1 MGVYENNAAIT
12 IDDRDI
18 ASLTLGPQSSG
29 ITISFADGSSVQ
41 EAFLAHKP
49 PTKLNGPFAAQLRV
63 ELTPARD
70 VKVTPPF
77 GATSLKGVY
86 AAGNCATAMKNAM
99 QAMHMGTF
107 AGVGIALD
115 LQAEALIPRPRQ
127 HGRPHNSVTVQN
139 STSTVQLTPEHI
151 FLGAPPN
158 KRPRTAGQQV
168 VGCCK
173 VRVAGVGADATF
185 KENAL
190 SQLNPLHKSTTA
202 EPIKTIID
210 NSHGCVKPGE
220 MLLVLGRPGSGCTTL
235 LCVLANNRRGFK
247 EAAGVV
253 HYGNMTGDE
262 AKQYRGQ
269 IIMNTEEEIF
279 FPTLTVEATI
289 DFASRVKVPPS
300 SCPPGIATHDEYAQF
315 YKEFLLRSVDIS
327 HTAHTKVG
335 NAFIRGVS
343 GRERKRVSILECLT
357 TRASVYRWDNSTR
370 GLDARTALDWI
381 KAIRVM
387 TDILGLSTIVTLYQA
402 GNDIY
407 EQFDK
412 VLVLEEG
419 KQI

>member
-1 MGVYENNAAIT
+1 MNSASAISNAASH
-12 IDDRDI
+12 DD
-18 ASLTLGPQSSG
+18 G
-29 ITISFADGSSVQ
+29 
-41 EAFLAHKP
+41 
-49 PTKLNGPFAAQLRV
+49 
-63 ELTPARD
+63 
-70 VKVTPPF
+70 
-77 GATSLKGVY
+77 
-86 AAGNCATAMKNAM
+86 
-99 QAMHMGTF
+99 
-107 AGVGIALD
+107 
-115 LQAEALIPRPRQ
+115 
-127 HGRPHNSVTVQN
+127 
-139 STSTVQLTPEHI
+139 
-151 FLGAPPN
+151 
-158 KRPRTAGQQV
+158 
-168 VGCCK
+168 
-173 VRVAGVGADATF
+173 VAGVGANATF
-185 KENAL
+185 KEN
-190 SQLNPLHKSTTA
+190 
-202 EPIKTIID
+202 TIID

-220 MLLVLGRPGSGCTTL
+220 ILLVLGRPGSGCTTL

-253 HYGNMTGDE
+253 HYGNMTADE

-300 SCPPGIATHDEYAQF
+300 SCPPRDRYA
-315 YKEFLLRSVDIS
+315 RR
-327 HTAHTKVG
+327 VG

-343 GRERKRVSILECLT
+343 GRERKRVSILECMT
-357 TRASVYRWDNSTR
+357 THASVYRWDNSTR
-370 GLDARTALDWI
+370 GLDASTALDWI

>member
-1 MGVYENNAAIT
+1 M
-12 IDDRDI
+12 DDRDI

-29 ITISFADGSSVQ
+29 TTISFADGSSVQ
-41 EAFLAHKP
+41 EAFFAHKP

-63 ELTPARD
+63 ELTPAGD

-86 AAGNCATAMKNAM
+86 AAGDCATAMKNAM
-99 QAMHMGTF
+99 PAMHMGTF

-127 HGRPHNSVTVQN
+127 HGRPQNSETVQN
-139 STSTVQLTPEHI
+139 STST
-151 FLGAPPN
+151 
-158 KRPRTAGQQV
+158 
-168 VGCCK
+168 
-173 VRVAGVGADATF
+173 
-185 KENAL
+185 
-190 SQLNPLHKSTTA
+190 HKSTTG

-210 NSHGCVKPGE
+210 ISHGCVKHGE
-220 MLLVLGRPGSGCTTL
+220 MLLVLGRPESGCTTL
-235 LCVLANNRRGFK
+235 PSVLANNRRGFK
-247 EAAGVV
+247 EVAGDV
-253 HYGNMTGDE
+253 HYGNMTADE

-279 FPTLTVEATI
+279 FPTLAVEATI
-289 DFASRVKVPPS
+289 DFASRVKVPFKL
-300 SCPPGIATHDEYAQF
+300 PPGIATHDEYAQF
-315 YKEFLLRSVDIS
+315 YKDFLLRSVGIS

-335 NAFIRGVS
+335 DTFIRGVS
-343 GRERKRVSILECLT
+343 GGERKRVSILECMT
-357 TRASVYRWDNSTR
+357 TRASVYCWDNSTR
-370 GLDARTALDWI
+370 GLEASTALDWI

-402 GNDIY
+402 GNGIY

-412 VLVLEEG
+412 VLVLQEG

>member
-1 MGVYENNAAIT
+1 MGVLRLGKQRSWHISHAPRLN
-12 IDDRDI
+12 DRDI
-18 ASLTLGPQSSG
+18 ASLTLGPQISG

-63 ELTPARD
+63 ELTPAGH

-77 GATSLKGVY
+77 EATSLKGVY
-86 AAGNCATAMKNAM
+86 AAGDCATAMKNAM
-99 QAMHMGTF
+99 QAMHMATF
-107 AGVGIALD
+107 AGVGSALD
-115 LQAEALIPRPRQ
+115 LQAEALNPRPRQ

-139 STSTVQLTPEHI
+139 STSTRDEQGGEKSKK
-151 FLGAPPN
+151 LGVSWIN
-158 KRPRTAGQQV
+158 LG
-168 VGCCK
+168 
-173 VRVAGVGADATF
+173 VAGVGADATF
-185 KENAL
+185 QENAWRDAA
-190 SQLNPLHKSTTA
+190 SSRPPRVRLHDLALRARQQSTW
-202 EPIKTIID
+202 
-210 NSHGCVKPGE
+210 
-220 MLLVLGRPGSGCTTL
+220 LQRGR
-235 LCVLANNRRGFK
+235 R
-247 EAAGVV
+247 VV
-253 HYGNMTGDE
+253 HYGNMTADE

-300 SCPPGIATHDEYAQF
+300 SCPPPPGIATHDEYAQF

-370 GLDARTALDWI
+370 GLDASTALDWI